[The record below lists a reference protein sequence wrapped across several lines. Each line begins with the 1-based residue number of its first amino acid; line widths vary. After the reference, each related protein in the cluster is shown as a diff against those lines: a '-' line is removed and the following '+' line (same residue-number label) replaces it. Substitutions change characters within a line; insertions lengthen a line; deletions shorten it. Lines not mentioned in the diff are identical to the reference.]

1 MVYGFL
7 NCFGGYALKLEA
19 ARGSLA
25 LANRM
30 GLSLSARTATDVPRA
45 RNYGAP
51 AARRS
56 KGQRGRSRE
65 PRPTQRKRFTVWMEH
80 RPSRF

>member
-30 GLSLSARTATDVPRA
+30 GLSLSARTAADVPRA
-45 RNYGAP
+45 RNYGAH

-56 KGQRGRSRE
+56 KGKRDEVGSLALADFSKNE
-65 PRPTQRKRFTVWMEH
+65 TQTW
-80 RPSRF
+80 